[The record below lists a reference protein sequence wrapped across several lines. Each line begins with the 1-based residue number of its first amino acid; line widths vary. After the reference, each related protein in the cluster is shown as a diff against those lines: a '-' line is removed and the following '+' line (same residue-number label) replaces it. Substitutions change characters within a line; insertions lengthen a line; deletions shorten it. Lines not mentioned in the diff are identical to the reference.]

1 MKEHMKK
8 PEIIHLRLG
17 GKHSA
22 GLIDLVRTSIET
34 ERSPTEVRVYHHATV
49 DTDIAIHI
57 RSSEKS
63 ACTSDLGIRLTDA
76 LREHGMV
83 EHTVWI
89 EEKNRDRNQ
98 WQADTEEEHD
108 HA

>member
-8 PEIIHLRLG
+8 LEIIHLRLG

-22 GLIDLVRTSIET
+22 DLIDLVRTSIAT
-34 ERSPTEVRVYHHATV
+34 EKCPTEVRVYHHANV

-57 RSSEKS
+57 RSSDKS
-63 ACTSDLGIRLTDA
+63 VCTSDLGIRLTDA
-76 LREHGMV
+76 LREYGMV
-83 EHTVWI
+83 EHAVWI

-98 WQADTEEEHD
+98 RQTDSEEED
-108 HA
+108 YHA